1 MDIFQYF
8 LKSFHSTPTHQSPSW
23 AFGNV
28 LKLAKSTSHFIPN
41 YALVLALPT
50 MVLLRMNI
58 RKPKCGKG
66 GSCWPNGLCSFA
78 NELLRFQVVNQF
90 PQSILPKLSSKTHAK
105 NLSLQRMSEAVTP
118 TFPVLTFPHPY
129 FVDIFQVL
137 GDSDEFL
144 HIG

>member
-1 MDIFQYF
+1 
-8 LKSFHSTPTHQSPSW
+8 
-23 AFGNV
+23 
-28 LKLAKSTSHFIPN
+28 
-41 YALVLALPT
+41 